1 MVVPLYQWFHPP
13 PPAASKTTIR
23 RQVVAVVT
31 MRELLESGVHFG
43 HQTRRWDPKMRRFIF
58 GERGGIY
65 IINLE
70 QTLQLLEEAA
80 AFARNLSERGGT
92 VLFVGT
98 KKQAQDSI
106 EEHAK
111 RVGMPYVNHRWLGG
125 LLTNWRTISGRI
137 DRLHESRR
145 LREEGQLDLLPPKE
159 RISMLAELERLES
172 HLGGVADMK
181 RQPDALLV
189 VDLRKEAIAV
199 REARRLGLPVVAL
212 VDTNCDPD
220 EADYVVPGND
230 DAIKSCD
237 LVIRTIADA
246 IEAGKQKVKPE
257 EFKEQ
262 TSPEPAA
269 AAEPVAEEG
278 PAAEETAPAE
288 EAPAVEETAPAEEAP
303 AVEETAPADEA
314 PAAEETAPAEEA
326 PAAEETAPAEEV
338 PAE

>member
-1 MVVPLYQWFHPP
+1 
-13 PPAASKTTIR
+13 
-23 RQVVAVVT
+23 
-31 MRELLESGVHFG
+31 
-43 HQTRRWDPKMRRFIF
+43 MRR
-58 GERGGIY
+58 RD
-65 IINLE
+65 
-70 QTLQLLEEAA
+70 
-80 AFARNLSERGGT
+80 
-92 VLFVGT
+92 FVT
-98 KKQAQDSI
+98 I
-106 EEHAK
+106 
-111 RVGMPYVNHRWLGG
+111 LG
-125 LLTNWRTISGRI
+125 
-137 DRLHESRR
+137 
-145 LREEGQLDLLPPKE
+145 
-159 RISMLAELERLES
+159 
-172 HLGGVADMK
+172 
-181 RQPDALLV
+181 
-189 VDLRKEAIAV
+189 
-199 REARRLGLPVVAL
+199 AL

-288 EAPAVEETAPAEEAP
+288 EAPAVEETAPANAAA
-303 AVEETAPADEA
+303 AVGETAQADAA
-314 PAAEETAPAEEA
+314 PAAEETPPALAA